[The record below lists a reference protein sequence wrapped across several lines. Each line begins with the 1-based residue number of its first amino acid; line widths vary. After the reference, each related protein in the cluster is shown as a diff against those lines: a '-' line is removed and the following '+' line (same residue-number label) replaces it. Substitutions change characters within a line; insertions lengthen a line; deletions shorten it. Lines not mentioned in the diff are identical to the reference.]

1 MTTRLIGPSHGIAE
15 TPVAHRNDPKTGKSK
30 THIVFPTS
38 SRRIIFLPKKMIRRY
53 HRLSETCTAATA
65 HKLSSAQLRERC
77 ELLVSHDPPPS
88 SLSSPETQT
97 RLDELLEEID
107 AFVKKFVKPDGR
119 SPSAREE
126 NETMISWFERVLD
139 DLFPDLRSFQ
149 FFAERIDQL
158 LGLLTPLPNANA
170 NANTDCEKIARD
182 LESLSEE
189 ISSFRREKG
198 INDVRVSR
206 LQTRCSNFLSLCRD
220 TNKQISQ
227 LQNQVAG
234 VVNLSR
240 SPSPPEENGE
250 IRSELTQIH
259 HTIEDLLVSSRD
271 IMPQQLVLI
280 DSLNDS
286 LVQSISECRQSMLET
301 FSVELSKLRAT
312 TERFHD
318 AALSSRSDGD
328 RKLDAILGLLEKE
341 SLSKQDEAIR
351 HDRLSRLRMFQSQ
364 YSVDQDSFLGKG
376 SFAKVKRG
384 QYANQAVAIKIMEV
398 EGRGSSFSASMKKA
412 IENEALLM
420 SLCRH
425 PCVLPIYGY
434 CEVDPRTTHL
444 ILELACVGSLWSV
457 LEKTERIPSI
467 PLSLSIAWIF
477 DILSGLKYLHEQRI
491 LHQDVKAENVMLCDG
506 LRCKLTDFGLSK
518 QQLES
523 SFGVPSR
530 HHDAAGTLCFMAP
543 EVRMGSRSSHRSDVY
558 SCGVTCFQILFRST
572 PTSLLSANSEI
583 LPMLESFLGEESW
596 KRFARGC
603 LAADRRE
610 RLSSREALEL
620 IGEIQQSARIGGD
633 PRGRPTATA
642 ATPHDRH
649 SDTPAVE
656 VLIKVLISDR
666 LEETETNDAAAAVDR
681 SAMVFPS
688 PLPAPFP
695 RIYLL

>member
-1 MTTRLIGPSHGIAE
+1 
-15 TPVAHRNDPKTGKSK
+15 
-30 THIVFPTS
+30 
-38 SRRIIFLPKKMIRRY
+38 MIPRF
-53 HRLSETCTAATA
+53 HRLSATCSAATA
-65 HKLSSAQLRERC
+65 HRLSSAQLRERC
-77 ELLVSHDPPPS
+77 ELLLSHDPPPS
-88 SLSSPETQT
+88 SLSS
-97 RLDELLEEID
+97 DELLEEID
-107 AFVKKFVKPDGR
+107 AFVQKFVKPDGR
-119 SPSAREE
+119 STSARED
-126 NETMISWFERVLD
+126 NETISWFERVLD

-158 LGLLTPLPNANA
+158 LGLPAPLPNV
-170 NANTDCEKIARD
+170 NANTDCDKIAKD
-182 LESLSEE
+182 LGSLSEE

-198 INDVRVSR
+198 ISDVRVWQ
-206 LQTRCSNFLSLCRD
+206 LQTRCSNFLSLCRG
-220 TNKQISQ
+220 TNYQISQ

-250 IRSELTQIH
+250 IRSQFTQIH
-259 HTIEDLLVSSRD
+259 HTIEDLLVGSRD
-271 IMPQQLVLI
+271 IMPQQFVLI

-286 LVQSISECRQSMLET
+286 LVQLISECHQSMLKT

-312 TERFHD
+312 TEKFHD
-318 AALSSRSDGD
+318 AALLSRSDGD
-328 RKLDAILGLLEKE
+328 RQLDAILGLLEKE
-341 SLSKQDEAIR
+341 SLSKSDEAIR
-351 HDRLSRLRMFQSQ
+351 QDRLSRLKMFQSQ
-364 YSVDQDSFLGKG
+364 YSVDQDTFLGEG

-384 QYANQAVAIKIMEV
+384 QYSNQAVAIKITEV
-398 EGRGSSFSASMKKA
+398 KGRGSSFSASMKKA

-425 PCVLPIYGY
+425 PCVLSIYGY

-444 ILELACVGSLWSV
+444 ILELGCVGSLWSV
-457 LEKTERIPSI
+457 LEKTERIPSF

-477 DILSGLKYLHEQRI
+477 DILSGLKYLHEQKI

-530 HHDAAGTLCFMAP
+530 HHDPAGTLCFMAP

-572 PTSLLSANSEI
+572 PTSLRSVNSEI
-583 LPMLESFLGEESW
+583 LPMLESVLGEESW

-603 LAADRRE
+603 LAADCRE

-620 IGEIQQSARIGGD
+620 IGEIQKSANIGGD
-633 PRGRPTATA
+633 PRGCPTATL
-642 ATPHDRH
+642 ATPHNRH

-656 VLIKVLISDR
+656 VLSKVLISGR
-666 LEETETNDAAAAVDR
+666 FEETETNDAAAVDR

-688 PLPAPFP
+688 PSPSIFSDLRYFSCS
-695 RIYLL
+695 